1 MKEFKLFSYI
11 RNYKVIIVI
20 SSLIMGILFY
30 AYFSGKQTYTASAI
44 IQYKNEQASRGL
56 AADGTEIDVT
66 EIYSAEVMTKVFEK
80 LELNYSENNMDA
92 IRGSVRV
99 EEVQSREEAAVQEA
113 LNEKGEVAETKP
125 TMYRVSYTIGSRDA
139 RDAEDFS
146 RQILTAMLNAYVE
159 TYAENHVNSEIP
171 LYSVDGIY
179 DNDYD
184 YIEMLELL
192 SDAVDR
198 ASEQLS
204 YKEDGTFRSADTGYS
219 FSDLQREFSLINNID
234 LPNAYAYVLG
244 NQITKDQDTLISKYE
259 NRIKN
264 AVLKNDASETESV
277 GIEEIIDSYV
287 EMMRGSNNTDFTHEY
302 ILGEVY
308 ENYYDVGEKRQHI
321 EQTTEYDDLM
331 NNYVQKNTE
340 FEQTLIDI
348 AYDRYILDVFSGS
361 IDEGSSV
368 AVQVMENPEDGG
380 ETEAEDE
387 EEEKEEKGEGDAE
400 GKAASFSE
408 TTFDTEVVIQKEIL
422 SSQESRDEAYRMI
435 KELTDR
441 IDTLYRTAQMTNEE
455 YNRFAGAENIAIMTD
470 TITVPS
476 LNLLVYAM
484 LAVVLFGMI
493 GCVLAVVVGRT
504 LEIFDYYV
512 FTDKKLDIANRA
524 GCDRYIAR
532 FEKALLPSDFVC
544 ISVKM
549 LEIEQKN
556 KKFGR
561 EKCDRMMA
569 DFCRTLR
576 DILPSE
582 KAFVANNALGQF
594 VIFLKE
600 SDKNQAH
607 AYVQEIGN
615 RCTDYNKEN
624 ECTISYSCG
633 ISESGQSRIY
643 NIRKLMIDSMKK
655 ASGINA
661 GNGS

>member
-1 MKEFKLFSYI
+1 MQEFKLFSYI

-20 SSLIMGILFY
+20 SSLIMGVLFY
-30 AYFSGKQTYTASAI
+30 SYFSGKQTYTASAI
-44 IQYKNEQASRGL
+44 IQYRNEQASQGL

-80 LELNYSENNMDA
+80 LELSYSENNMDA
-92 IRGSVRV
+92 IRTGVRV
-99 EEVQSREEAAVQEA
+99 EEVQSEEEAAVQEA

-125 TMYRVSYTIGSRDA
+125 TMYKVSYTVGSRDA
-139 RDAEDFS
+139 GNAADFS

-171 LYSVDGIY
+171 LYSVEGIY
-179 DNDYD
+179 DKDYD

-192 SDAVDR
+192 NDATKR
-198 ASEQLS
+198 ALEQLS

-219 FSDLQREFSLINNID
+219 FSDLRREFSLISDID

-264 AVLKNDASETESV
+264 AVLQNDASAAESG

-287 EMMRGSNNTDFTHEY
+287 EMMRHSNNTDFTHEY
-302 ILGEVY
+302 ILGDVY
-308 ENYYDVGEKRQHI
+308 ENYYIIDEKRHNI

-331 NNYVQKNTE
+331 NNYVKKNTE

-348 AYDRYILDVFSGS
+348 AYDRYILDVFSGN

-368 AVQVMENPEDGG
+368 AVQIIENPGLGG
-380 ETEAEDE
+380 ESDDVEDE
-387 EEEKEEKGEGDAE
+387 AAE
-400 GKAASFSE
+400 A
-408 TTFDTEVVIQKEIL
+408 TVTFDTDVVIKKALL
-422 SSQESRDEAYRMI
+422 SSKKSQDEAYRMI
-435 KELTDR
+435 KELTER
-441 IDTLYRTAQMTNEE
+441 IDSLYRTAQITNEE
-455 YNRFAGAENIAIMTD
+455 YNRFAGAKNIAIMTD

-476 LNLLVYAM
+476 LNLFVYAM
-484 LAVVLFGMI
+484 LAVILFGMV
-493 GCVLAVVVGRT
+493 GCVLAVVVGRA

-512 FTDKKLDIANRA
+512 FTDKKLNIANRA
-524 GCDRYIAR
+524 GCDRYIS
-532 FEKALLPSDFVC
+532 KYGKNLLPSDFAC

-549 LEIEQKN
+549 LDIEKKN
-556 KKFGR
+556 RKYGR

-569 DFCRTLR
+569 DYCRILR
-576 DILPSE
+576 EVLPSK
-582 KAFVANNALGQF
+582 KAFIANNALGQF

-600 SDKNQAH
+600 SDKSLAH
-607 AYVQEIGN
+607 AYVQEFGN
-615 RCTDYNKEN
+615 RCTDYNLEN

-633 ISESGQSRIY
+633 ISVSSQSQIY
-643 NIRKLMIDSMKK
+643 DIRKLMIDSMNK
-655 ASGINA
+655 ASGMTA
-661 GNGS
+661 RSSS